1 MLLCVLFQMGSAAAQ
16 EVVYPF
22 NPDATGDSQ
31 IYVADIIEVLALYES
46 EFTPS
51 PILVDGITL
60 EAYLIQLNAAIA
72 AVAAGA
78 DGEDGTGIAAIVDNG
93 DGTLTFELTD
103 GSTFTTANLTGP
115 AGAAGAPGA
124 DGVDGAPGADGV
136 DGVPGA
142 PGADGVPGAPG
153 ADGVDGAP
161 GADGVDGAPG
171 ADGVGVQNIAV
182 SPDGQL
188 GVVLT
193 NGTVINLGCVVD
205 ADNDGICDGNDQC
218 TDLSA
223 ANYSDE
229 GNGACEYNK
238 WFIPEV
244 LGAGPAIYG
253 TELPLGYREGHF
265 DCVQGVVDEDPYCI
279 TYFWDGLCD
288 GAYQDCL
295 SSDEV
300 LLAGF
305 DYDVGDV
312 GPAGGIIV
320 YVDTFD
326 IHRDFDY
333 LEAASEDF
341 VGTGAFDGIE
351 AELFSLDCSLL
362 IALQPLEEEG
372 ESGSVSGSLGGGGGE
387 LLTGGYRVRHA
398 GGTAIGTGLSNTL
411 ELERYGACSYFVA
424 KQVLKYQQNGFRD
437 FFIPSIAE
445 LEVMAAVLGPLG
457 NDDLIMIGGGG
468 GGGGGGGAFS
478 TLGMSGEYWSS
489 SEFDALEGYGVFII
503 NLFSTSVLT
512 STNPFSLPGKIRPV
526 RAF

>member
-103 GSTFTTANLTGP
+103 GSTFTTANLTG
-115 AGAAGAPGA
+115 AA
-124 DGVDGAPGADGV
+124 
-136 DGVPGA
+136 
-142 PGADGVPGAPG
+142 
-153 ADGVDGAP
+153 GAP

-468 GGGGGGGAFS
+468 GGGAFS